1 MKKYIEPNTRCIDIE
16 LESLIADSP
25 NNGGMTNGTGLTDD
39 VNYGPQLVK
48 EQNSFGD
55 NSLWDNEW

>member
-25 NNGGMTNGTGLTDD
+25 QGMQDGARLQNKY
-39 VNYGPQLVK
+39 YGDEQEQLVK
-48 EQNSFGD
+48 SQGSF
-55 NSLWDNEW
+55 NWDNEW